1 MTTVLMKT
9 SAGDIKIGLFKFFT
23 IASYIMILQETRLD
37 KLQRKISNF
46 FADALV
52 GPWKRRSLG
61 LISLLLGFYI
71 GSNLTVYYL
80 QKIGQRPIVVLF
92 MVIIIEVLVR
102 FRTTVKNANW
112 PLHWLVLDNLRI
124 GAVYAVVL
132 EAFKL
137 GS

>member
-1 MTTVLMKT
+1 M
-9 SAGDIKIGLFKFFT
+9 S
-23 IASYIMILQETRLD
+23 LQETRLD

-102 FRTTVKNANW
+102 FRSTVKNPNW